1 MKIAILGCRGIPAK
15 YGGFETFAQG
25 LTENL
30 VEEGYEVTVS
40 CEYEATD
47 LRDDSYKGAKL
58 EYFPIK
64 PPNNYFLRKFYE
76 NLADIYFLIKLS
88 RGNNLIY
95 FLGIEVGM
103 FFFIPKILNRNSKI
117 LVNVDGVMWRRSKF
131 NLLERWLLKINH
143 DLGIRF
149 ADKVIIDSEEMKNY
163 VHDKYWDKTVY
174 ISYGISNPDIILW
187 NNRYQEQ
194 LKKIAS
200 IDVTPGHYYL
210 VVARLEPENNIHAI
224 IEGFSHAKLNIPLL
238 IVGDFTCERYKEEI
252 NSLVKNCPPPGV
264 FFLGSIYDQ
273 EFLNM
278 LRQNCTAYIHGHSV
292 GGTNPSLLEA
302 AISRN
307 IIIAHDNQFNREV
320 CGISAVYFKN
330 INELTSDLNLVY
342 RYPENYHNLKE
353 DAYRRVLNGYSW
365 ERITENYVSLLKQLH
380 HGEDKEFIKNLENE
394 KRKHIFQEFAKHYTT
409 NKNSTYKRDNWGKE

>member
-1 MKIAILGCRGIPAK
+1 LKIAILGCRGIPAK

-163 VHDKYWDKTVY
+163 VHDKYRDKTVY
-174 ISYGISNPDIILW
+174 ISYGINNPDRILW
-187 NNRYQEQ
+187 NNAFTQH
-194 LKKIAS
+194 LKKLTSTEI
-200 IDVTPGHYYL
+200 TPGNYYL
-210 VVARLEPENNIHAI
+210 VVARLEPENNINTIVEAFI
-224 IEGFSHAKLNIPLL
+224 QAKLGIPLL
-238 IVGDFTCERYKEEI
+238 IVGDFTCEQYKEEI
-252 NSLVKNCPPPGV
+252 NSIVRNYHDSYV

-273 EFLNM
+273 ELLNM

-302 AISRN
+302 SISRN
-307 IIIAHDNQFNREV
+307 IIIAHDNKFNREV
-320 CGISAVYFKN
+320 CGKSAVYFKN
-330 INELTSDLNLVY
+330 INELTRNLNLVY

-353 DAYRRVLNGYSW
+353 EVHCRVVNDYSW
-365 ERITENYVSLLKQLH
+365 EKITKSYVSLLNQLQNE
-380 HGEDKEFIKNLENE
+380 GDEEFVKNYK
-394 KRKHIFQEFAKHYTT
+394 KRKHVFQEFSTNYTI